1 MLETEYKCII
11 DEETYNKI
19 ENAYAWNWVKEQTNN
34 YYFDEALE
42 LSKRRIMVRVREKDG
57 AYKVQVK
64 LHKNSDSPL
73 HICEETEFDI
83 DSAPQVIDAVQA
95 KRFTGIDTGRL
106 LKSGILRTL
115 RHSLMWN
122 DTTEICLDKNTYLD
136 RTDYEIEVEY
146 TDGMPDGLVEEL
158 KALGVEFTESAVGK
172 YTRFMRRLR
181 ELMEE
186 LKGRT

>member
-11 DEETYNKI
+11 DEGTYKTI
-19 ENAYAWNWVKEQTNN
+19 ENAYHWDWVKEQTNN
-34 YYFDEALE
+34 YYFDESLE
-42 LSKRRIMVRVREKDG
+42 LSRRRIMVRIREKDG
-57 AYKVQVK
+57 IYKVQVK

-73 HICEETEFDI
+73 HICEENEFDT

-95 KRFTGIDTGRL
+95 KKFTGIDTGRL
-106 LKSGILRTL
+106 LKSGTLKTL

-146 TDGMPDGLVEEL
+146 TNGMPKELVYDL
-158 KALGVEFTESAVGK
+158 KSLGVDFTENAVGK
-172 YTRFMRRLR
+172 YTRFMKRLK
-181 ELMEE
+181 ELMDE
-186 LKGRT
+186 LKN